1 MHVGIKI
8 PNWGPLASG
17 AALQRISVAA
27 ESRGFGSVWVS
38 DHIALP
44 AEGPLASYPYTSSAR
59 PPFDASTPFLE
70 PLCALSFVAAVTHS
84 LQLATGVVVLPLR
97 HPVLTAKQVATV
109 DVLSGGRALLGVGSG
124 WLQDEFSLLGS
135 SWEDRGART
144 DAGIATLR
152 ACWSDRPTPLPGDVH
167 GRAVSMHPRPVQGV
181 DLPVLIGGH
190 SPAAMRRA
198 VASGDG
204 WYASNVDGP
213 AFASLV
219 ESLRRLEHDSAGRRE
234 LLVGV
239 RPGVVHPGDARA
251 CRERAQAAGADF
263 LVLDAPYAS
272 LTESEAEEWVHRTAD
287 ALGIGDAE
295 GVPPLRSRR
304 VWSVAD

>member
-1 MHVGIKI
+1 
-8 PNWGPLASG
+8 
-17 AALQRISVAA
+17 
-27 ESRGFGSVWVS
+27 VWVS

-44 AEGPLASYPYTSSAR
+44 AEGPLAAYPYASSSQ

-70 PLCALSFVAAVTHS
+70 PLCVLSFVAGVTQT

-97 HPVLTAKQVATV
+97 HPLLTAKQVATV

-135 SWEDRGART
+135 SWEDRGERT
-144 DAGIATLR
+144 DLGIATLR
-152 ACWSDRPTPLPGDVH
+152 ACWGDRPTPLPGDVL

-181 DLPVLIGGH
+181 GLPVLIGGH

-198 VASGDG
+198 VALGDG

-219 ESLRRLEHDSAGRRE
+219 ESLRRLESESSGRRE

-239 RPGVVHPGDARA
+239 RPGVVDPGDASA
-251 CRERAQAAGADF
+251 CLESVRAAGADF
-263 LVLDAPYAS
+263 VVLDAPYAS
-272 LTESEAEEWVHRTAD
+272 TTEAEAEAWVHRTAD
-287 ALGIGDAE
+287 ALGLGD
-295 GVPPLRSRR
+295 GVKPLRSRR